1 MASLTTLAA
10 QREAA
15 WAWFERMQRPRTWLA
30 PLVNYSD
37 VAFRLLA
44 RSCGADICHTQM
56 IDAGRAAVDPAY
68 RASFFAPSAA
78 LAALDRPQIA
88 QLGGGDPQVVG
99 AAAAAIYADHG
110 IDGVELNL
118 GCPQSCAKRGGY
130 GAFLLED
137 IERAAACVRAIAAAT
152 PAHAATLCKIR
163 CFEDVEDTVAAAA
176 ALERAGAMVLTVH
189 GRTRTMGGNR
199 RTGRV
204 AANWSWIAAVKA
216 TAGCTVVANGDIL
229 SYADVLACR
238 ERTICDGVMS
248 GVSAL
253 RTPHAVFG
261 NAGGRAPSQSAG
273 DGRVR
278 AAPRPATQ
286 RSPAAPG
293 PTEGP
298 SPSLRAVVT
307 GDGARLLDFARRT
320 FPAVGSTGRCR
331 QALARGFLS
340 VNGVAPDAG
349 GGRASSMLLRRG
361 DVVRLAA
368 SARAALDVAAL
379 SDAICG
385 VAVVDQRGDVAVIFK
400 PAGCR
405 CRGAADG
412 LSLEAAL
419 PQLLGGSDWRLAY
432 GLPRVESGLV
442 LATTR
447 DALEYDR
454 VFALL
459 VVGAAPPPPRFAVK
473 SVVAGGG
480 TTLQTLQVILDQSES
495 FGDAV
500 TSALRAA
507 GLVLAGARVTGGFG
521 KGSYVALVA
530 VVWPDD
536 GGAQCQRI
544 VEPPKFQKLR
554 DTLLKRAA
562 KKEAPPPA
570 AASPDRA
577 APPRTALPP
586 PPTSRLE
593 CAWRYLELAV
603 DCGTPA
609 ETVYLHLVGNLALV
623 DQTELKAR
631 DDGRLWARLATR
643 DAPAADLLP
652 VFAAWCAETSK

>member
-10 QREAA
+10 QREAS

-78 LAALDRPQIA
+78 LAAFDRPLIA

-99 AAAAAIYADHG
+99 AAAAAIYAEHG

-204 AANWSWIAAVKA
+204 AANWSWIAAVKSA
-216 TAGCTVVANGDIL
+216 AGCPVVANGDIL

-261 NAGGRAPSQSAG
+261 QGASAAKPSSSAG
-273 DGRVR
+273 SGRVR
-278 AAPRPATQ
+278 DPPTQ
-286 RSPAAPG
+286 PAAVAS
-293 PTEGP
+293 PTSEDV
-298 SPSLRAVVT
+298 AVADV
-307 GDGARLLDFARRT
+307 DGARLLDFARRR
-320 FPAVGSTGRCR
+320 FAFSTGRCR
-331 QALARGFLS
+331 RALARGFLS
-340 VNGVAPDAG
+340 VNGVAPDAAA
-349 GGRASSMLLRRG
+349 GRASSMLLRRG

-368 SARAALDVAAL
+368 SARAALDAAAL

-385 VAVVDQRGDVAVIFK
+385 AAVVDQRGDVAVIFK

-405 CRGAADG
+405 CRGAAD

-419 PQLLGGSDWRLAY
+419 PQLIGGSGWRLAY
-432 GLPRVESGLV
+432 SLPRCEDGLV

-447 DALEYDR
+447 TALEYDR
-454 VFALL
+454 VFSLL
-459 VVGAAPPPPRFAVK
+459 VVGAAAAPPRFAVK
-473 SVVAGGG
+473 SVVTGGG
-480 TTLQTLQVILDQSES
+480 TTLQTLQVILDMSES

-500 TSALRAA
+500 ASALRAA

-554 DTLLKRAA
+554 DTLLRRTA
-562 KKEAPPPA
+562 KKEAPPAPA
-570 AASPDRA
+570 PNRA
-577 APPRTALPP
+577 APLPRTALPP

-603 DCGTPA
+603 DCNNIPP

-652 VFAAWCAETSK
+652 MFATWHAETPR